1 MGAGVTRRRA
11 SPAAA
16 AKPAPVRR
24 RWVTL
29 FAVGL
34 GVALVW
40 LGAGE
45 LTRRARAARLPPLP
59 DLTSSTAPVRAYLID
74 ADAAARARPASAAD
88 VGALGIAY
96 HASLLDDHALRAYAA
111 AEALDP
117 AAWQWVYYRA
127 LVSESHGRTDVA
139 LELLAKVTD
148 LNPSLGLAWFRIGE
162 AQLKRQRF
170 AAAQQAY
177 ERALAAPPAQALGE
191 PSSRTLPLSAYA
203 TVGLARVAAE
213 QGNVVAA
220 NELIDRALREHPRF
234 GPALQ
239 LKQQRAA
246 GGPAQPSS
254 ARAYVPPADPLLD
267 AVVGVSRHSDLLLK
281 HAALAAR
288 AGDRPWRE
296 FLTRRALQFTP
307 RNPDVLLEMSAMLQA
322 AGNPAE
328 ALVHLKQHEEVAPH
342 DHHGL
347 VEQGKCLSD
356 LGRFAEAE
364 QVLRRAVRVP
374 DAAAEY
380 NLGLSLDRQGRWDE
394 ARRHY
399 ERALALDPFHARALN
414 NLAVGTAQRGNIA
427 AARQLHARA
436 LQAAPDDAE
445 VRSNAATTLLMD
457 GRTADAIA
465 LLEQAL
471 AIDPESADVH
481 NTLGVALG
489 QSGRLADAAAHF
501 REAVRL
507 SPGHQD
513 ARRNLERVAAVVGR
527 P

>member
-1 MGAGVTRRRA
+1 VTRKRA
-11 SPAAA
+11 SPATAA
-16 AKPAPVRR
+16 TKPAPVRR
-24 RWVTL
+24 RWL
-29 FAVGL
+29 L
-34 GVALVW
+34 LVALVLGVVLAW
-40 LGAGE
+40 LGAGQ
-45 LTRRARAARLPPLP
+45 LARRAWASRLPPLP
-59 DLTSSTAPVRAYLID
+59 DLAALPEPVRTQLIE
-74 ADAAARARPASAAD
+74 ADAAARARPTSAAD

-96 HASLLDDHALRAYAA
+96 HSSLLDDQAQRAYAA
-111 AEALDP
+111 AEALDS

-148 LNPSLGLAWFRIGE
+148 LTPSLGLAWFRIGE

-170 AAAQQAY
+170 DAAQQAY
-177 ERALAAPPAQALGE
+177 ERARVAPPAQALAE
-191 PSSRTLPLSAYA
+191 PSSRTPPLSAYA

-213 QGNVVAA
+213 QGNVAA
-220 NELIDRALREHPRF
+220 ATRLIDGVLREHPRF

-239 LKQQRAA
+239 LRQQGAA
-246 GGPAQPSS
+246 GTGGKAQPSP

-267 AVVGVSRHSDLLLK
+267 AVVRVSRHSDLLLK

-288 AGDRPWRE
+288 AGDQPWRE
-296 FLTRRALQFTP
+296 FLTRRALQFSP
-307 RNPDVLLEMSAMLQA
+307 GDPDVLLEMSAMLQA

-328 ALVHLKQHEEVAPH
+328 ALVYLKQHEEVAPG

-394 ARRHY
+394 ARGHY

-414 NLAVGTAQRGNIA
+414 NLAVGTAQRGDIP

-445 VRSNAATTLLMD
+445 VRSNAATTMLMD

-465 LLEQAL
+465 LLEEAL
-471 AIDPESADVH
+471 ALDPASADVH
-481 NTLGVALG
+481 NNLGVALG

-513 ARRNLERVAAVVGR
+513 ARRNLERVAAVV